1 MKKAERTRQL
11 IIEQAA
17 IIFNE
22 KGIAGTTIDDIL
34 VATQVAKGCLYG
46 HFETKEQLAYASIDF
61 LLDKLCNKAGSF
73 LKSDKTSV
81 KKLIAFIDLYKNP
94 LNPFI
99 HGGCP
104 LLNFGVESD
113 DTNEFVRE
121 KIKKVIDQTQLLLT
135 GIIKTG
141 IKIGELS
148 DDMNARTF
156 PIKMIALL
164 EGGTMM
170 AKTLKDNKPMQDI
183 HHMLKQEINNY
194 VL

>member
-1 MKKAERTRQL
+1 
-11 IIEQAA
+11 
-17 IIFNE
+17 
-22 KGIAGTTIDDIL
+22 
-34 VATQVAKGCLYG
+34 
-46 HFETKEQLAYASIDF
+46 
-61 LLDKLCNKAGSF
+61 
-73 LKSDKTSV
+73 V